1 MHPLL
6 GWVRADTPRSRQ
18 GGPYHDDVPVVDNRE
33 LEQGHCQTEG
43 RNKRLNQTRFCKVGS
58 VASLHLFWVPGTC
71 LPAWAV
77 SSRESGQDP
86 SRAPAP

>member
-43 RNKRLNQTRFCKVGS
+43 RNRS
-58 VASLHLFWVPGTC
+58 VLIR
-71 LPAWAV
+71 PAFAK
-77 SSRESGQDP
+77 
-86 SRAPAP
+86 